1 MRAILQFLKQSYA
14 LLVVI
19 GAFAWSGLAIV
30 NYRTEQSP
38 PGSITIRLG
47 HWQLEASVRD
57 AINEMAKEYRAKV
70 NPRVYV
76 VQDAIPEG
84 LYGQWV
90 STQLMGNTAP
100 DIMQVGNFLPAPVW
114 LAYYSRYFSPI
125 TRYVNSPNPHNA
137 GTPLAG
143 KALRQTYK
151 DGMKT
156 AYVTELQEY
165 ISVPLS
171 QFGVRVFYNKDLLQR
186 LTGQEEAP
194 LDYRDFLAVCQK
206 IAACRDPQGRFY
218 VPIAGSAYHFGMW
231 GGMMFDPLTYSA
243 IRKADFNRDA
253 ELGNDEFFVAVK
265 TGRLDFN
272 FEPYRLRFQMQREV
286 TDFFQTGYTGLS
298 RDEAVFLFAQQRAVF
313 MTTGTW
319 DARSL
324 EQQAAGRF
332 RVGVMNFPMPSRED
346 PVYGPHIEGRNY
358 ESIEAGFRFAISRTS
373 PHFDVALD
381 FLLFLASQP
390 ENEKLN
396 QIIGWIPAIEGTQ
409 MDPLLRAF
417 EPNLEGI
424 YAAFPMVLGG
434 ETAIRW
440 GQLFSLFQ
448 VGKIDYDGLVA
459 QYAPFY
465 LETGLQD
472 YLEQQREWRRGMQ
485 RNEQFLAGIRARAL
499 GSEGEEA
506 TSSWVKYRALTAQ
519 RQIWDEINHSRQLKL
534 IKLEMDLPEVG
545 PYEYSASVMQKIK
558 ERVKREMREQA
569 GRASSLSA
577 PNPGAPP
584 S

>member
-1 MRAILQFLKQSYA
+1 MGAFFRFLKQWYA
-14 LLVVI
+14 LIVVV
-19 GAFAWSGLAIV
+19 GAFAWAGLAIV
-30 NYRTEQSP
+30 SYRTEQSP
-38 PGSITIRLG
+38 PGSIVIRLG

-57 AINEMAKEYRAKV
+57 AIEKMAREYRAKV

-100 DIMQVGNFLPAPVW
+100 DIMQVGNFLPYPVW

-125 TRYVNSPNPHNA
+125 TRYVNAPNPHNA
-137 GTPLAG
+137 GTPLAD
-143 KALRQTYK
+143 KPLRQTYK

-156 AYVTELQEY
+156 AYVVELQEY

-171 QFGVRVFYNKDLLQR
+171 QFGVRVFYNRDLMQK
-186 LTGQEEAP
+186 LTGRDEAP
-194 LDYRDFLAVCQK
+194 HNYREFLALCRE
-206 IAACRDPQGRFY
+206 IAGHRDELGRDY
-218 VPIAGSAYHFGMW
+218 VPIAGSGYHFGMW
-231 GGMMFDPLTYSA
+231 SGMMFDPLTYSA
-243 IRKADFNRDA
+243 LRKADFNRDA

-265 TGRLDFN
+265 TGRMNFD

-332 RVGVMNFPMPSRED
+332 RVGVMDFPMPTRDD
-346 PVYGPHIEGRNY
+346 PVYGPYIEGRNY
-358 ESIEAGFRFAISRTS
+358 ESIDAGFRFAISRTS
-373 PHFDVALD
+373 PHFEEALD
-381 FLLFLASQP
+381 FLLFLASQKQ
-390 ENEKLN
+390 NEELN
-396 QIIGWIPAIEGTQ
+396 RIIGWIPAIEGTE

-417 EPNLEGI
+417 EPHLEGI
-424 YAAFPMVLGG
+424 YASFPVVLGG

-448 VGKIDYDGLVA
+448 VGKVDYDGMIKE
-459 QYAPFY
+459 YAPFY
-465 LETGLQD
+465 LAKGLQD

-485 RNEQFLAGIRARAL
+485 RNEQFLAGIRAKAL
-499 GSEGEEA
+499 GSHGDEA
-506 TSSWVKYRALTAQ
+506 ASNWVKYRALTAQ
-519 RQIWDEINHSRQLKL
+519 RQIWDEISHSRQMKL
-534 IKLEMDLPEVG
+534 IKLEIALPDVG
-545 PYEYSASVMQKIK
+545 PYEYSPAVMAKIR
-558 ERVKREMREQA
+558 ERIRQE
-569 GRASSLSA
+569 
-577 PNPGAPP
+577 GAPK
-584 S
+584 

>member
-1 MRAILQFLKQSYA
+1 MSAILRFLKQWYA
-14 LLVVI
+14 LIVVV
-19 GAFAWSGLAIV
+19 GAFVWAGLAIV
-30 NYRTEQSP
+30 SYRTEQSP

-57 AINEMAKEYRAKV
+57 AIDEMARRYRAQV

-100 DIMQVGNFLPAPVW
+100 DIMQVGNFLPYPVW
-114 LAYYSRYFSPI
+114 LAYYSRYFTPI
-125 TRYVNSPNPHNA
+125 TRYVNAPNPHNA

-143 KALRQTYK
+143 KPLRQTYK

-156 AYVTELQEY
+156 AYVVELQEY

-171 QFGVRVFYNKDLLQR
+171 QFGVRVFYNRDLLQR
-186 LTGQEEAP
+186 LAGREEAP
-194 LDYRDFLAVCQK
+194 HNYREFLDVCREIARHRDELG
-206 IAACRDPQGRFY
+206 RDY
-218 VPIAGSAYHFGMW
+218 VPIAGSGYHFGMW
-231 GGMMFDPLTYSA
+231 SGMMFDPITYSA
-243 IRKADFNRDA
+243 LRKADFNRDA

-265 TGRLDFN
+265 TGRMDFN

-332 RVGVMNFPMPSRED
+332 RVGVMDFPMPTKDD
-346 PVYGPHIEGRNY
+346 PVYGPYIEGRNY
-358 ESIEAGFRFAISRTS
+358 ESIDAGFRFAISRTS
-373 PHFDVALD
+373 PHFDEALD
-381 FLLFLASQP
+381 FLLFLASQK
-390 ENEKLN
+390 ENEELN
-396 QIIGWIPAIEGTQ
+396 RIIGWIPAIEGTE

-417 EPNLEGI
+417 EPHLEGV
-424 YAAFPMVLGG
+424 YASFPVVLGG

-448 VGKIDYDGLVA
+448 VGKKDYDGMIEE
-459 QYAPFY
+459 YAPFY
-465 LETGLQD
+465 LSRGLQD

-485 RNEQFLAGIRARAL
+485 RNEQFLAGIRAKAL
-499 GSEGEEA
+499 TSSGDEA
-506 TSSWVKYRALTAQ
+506 TSNWVKYRALTAQ
-519 RQIWDEINHSRQLKL
+519 RQIWDEISHSRQMKL
-534 IKLEMDLPEVG
+534 INLEVALPEVG
-545 PYEYSASVMQKIK
+545 PYEYSPAVLERIRQ
-558 ERVKREMREQA
+558 RVKEELRA
-569 GRASSLSA
+569 GGQGGGSSS
-577 PNPGAPP
+577 
-584 S
+584 

>member
-1 MRAILQFLKQSYA
+1 MGTLLRFLKQSYA
-14 LLVVI
+14 LIVVV
-19 GAFAWSGLAIV
+19 GAFAWAGLAILS
-30 NYRTEQSP
+30 YRTEQSP

-57 AINEMAKEYRAKV
+57 AIQEMAKRYREQV

-100 DIMQVGNFLPAPVW
+100 DIMQVGNFLPYPVW
-114 LAYYSRYFSPI
+114 LAYYSRYFTPI
-125 TRYVNSPNPHNA
+125 SRYVNAPNPHNA
-137 GTPLAG
+137 GTALAE
-143 KALRQTYK
+143 KPLRQTYK

-156 AYVTELQEY
+156 AYVVELQEY

-171 QFGVRVFYNKDLLQR
+171 QFGVRVFYNRDLLQR
-186 LTGQEEAP
+186 LTGRDTAP
-194 LDYRDFLAVCQK
+194 EDYRAFLAVCAEIQRH
-206 IAACRDPQGRFY
+206 RDELGREY

-243 IRKADFNRDA
+243 IRKGDFNRDA

-265 TGRLDFN
+265 TGRMDFH

-324 EQQAAGRF
+324 EEQAAGRF
-332 RVGVMNFPMPSRED
+332 RVGVMNFPLPTKDD
-346 PVYGPHIEGRNY
+346 PVYGSVIEGRNY
-358 ESIEAGFRFAISRTS
+358 ESIDAGFRFAISRTS

-381 FLLFLASQP
+381 FLLFLASQKQ
-390 ENEKLN
+390 NEALN
-396 QIIGWIPAIEGTQ
+396 RIIGWIPAIEGTE

-424 YAAFPMVLGG
+424 YAAFPVVLGG

-448 VGKIDYDGLVA
+448 VGKVDYNGMIEA
-459 QYAPFY
+459 YEPFY
-465 LETGLQD
+465 LATGLQD

-485 RNEQFLAGIRARAL
+485 RNEQFLAGIRAKAL
-499 GSEGEEA
+499 ATQGDEA
-506 TSSWVKYRALTAQ
+506 LSNWVKYRALTAQ
-519 RQIWDEINHSRQLKL
+519 RQIWDEINHSRQMKL
-534 IKLEMDLPEVG
+534 IRLEIPLPEVG
-545 PYEYSASVMQKIK
+545 PYEYSPAVLEKIRKRVRAGGSPAS
-558 ERVKREMREQA
+558 
-569 GRASSLSA
+569 
-577 PNPGAPP
+577 
-584 S
+584 

>member
-1 MRAILQFLKQSYA
+1 MGALGRFFKQWYA
-14 LLVVI
+14 LLAVI

-30 NYRTEQSP
+30 SYRTEQAP
-38 PGSITIRLG
+38 AGAITIRLG

-57 AINEMAKEYRAKV
+57 GIDEMAKRYRELV
-70 NPRVYV
+70 NPHVYV
-76 VQDAIPEG
+76 MQDAIPEG

-100 DIMQVGNFLPAPVW
+100 DIMQVGNFLPYPVW
-114 LAYYSRYFSPI
+114 LAYYSRYFTPL
-125 TRYVNSPNPHNA
+125 TRYVNAPNPHNA
-137 GTPLAG
+137 GTALAN
-143 KALRQTYK
+143 KPLRQTYK

-156 AYVTELQEY
+156 AYVVELQEY

-171 QFGVRVFYNKDLLQR
+171 QFGVRVFFNQDLLQR
-186 LTGQEEAP
+186 LTGQETAP
-194 LDYRDFLAVCQK
+194 RTYREFLALCQK
-206 IAACRDPQGRFY
+206 IAVQKDEQGRFF
-218 VPIAGSAYHFGMW
+218 VPIAGSGYHFGMW
-231 GGMMFDPLTYSA
+231 AGMMFDPLTYSA

-265 TGRLDFN
+265 TGRMDFN
-272 FEPYRLRFQMQREV
+272 YEPYRLRFQIQREV

-332 RVGVMNFPMPSRED
+332 RVGVMDFPLPTRDD
-346 PVYGPHIEGRNY
+346 PVYGHFIEGRNY
-358 ESIEAGFRFAISRTS
+358 ESIDAGFRFAISRNS
-373 PHFDVALD
+373 RHFDVARD
-381 FLLFLASQP
+381 FLLFLASQKQ
-390 ENEKLN
+390 NEALN
-396 QIIGWIPAIEGTQ
+396 KIIGWIPAIEGTE
-409 MDPLLRAF
+409 MDPMLRAF
-417 EPNLEGI
+417 EPNLEGV
-424 YAAFPMVLGG
+424 YAAFPTVLGG

-448 VGKIDYDGLVA
+448 VGKIDYAGMIE

-465 LETGLQD
+465 LEQGLQD

-485 RNEQFLAGIRARAL
+485 RNEQFLAGIRAKAL
-499 GSEGEEA
+499 SSEGDEA
-506 TSSWVKYRALTAQ
+506 TSNWVKYRSLTAQ
-519 RQIWDEINHSRQLKL
+519 RQVWDEINHSRQLKL
-534 IKLEMDLPEVG
+534 INLQMKLPEVG
-545 PYEYSASVMQKIK
+545 PYEYSPSVLQKIK
-558 ERVKREMREQA
+558 ERVKKEMREPVE
-569 GRASSLSA
+569 RTSSLPS
-577 PNPGAPP
+577 PGPGAPP

>member
-1 MRAILQFLKQSYA
+1 MRAVAQLFKRSYA
-14 LLVVI
+14 LLAVI

-30 NYRTEQSP
+30 TYRTEQSP
-38 PGSITIRLG
+38 PGAITIRLG

-57 AINEMAKEYRAKV
+57 GIEEMARLYREQV

-100 DIMQVGNFLPAPVW
+100 DIMQVGNFLPYPVW
-114 LAYYSRYFSPI
+114 LAYYSRYFTPI
-125 TRYVNSPNPHNA
+125 TRYVNAPNPHNA
-137 GTPLAG
+137 GTPLEG
-143 KALRQTYK
+143 RALRQTYK

-171 QFGVRVFYNKDLLQR
+171 QFGARVFYNRDLLQR
-186 LTGQEEAP
+186 LTGRDHAP
-194 LDYRDFLAVCQK
+194 ADYREFLAVCREIAEQK
-206 IAACRDPQGRFY
+206 DPTGKFY
-218 VPIAGSAYHFGMW
+218 IPIAGSGYHFAMW
-231 GGMMFDPLTYSA
+231 SGMMFDPLTYSA
-243 IRKADFNRDA
+243 IRKADFNRDGD
-253 ELGNDEFFVAVK
+253 LGTDEFFVAMK
-265 TGRLDFN
+265 TGRIDFN

-332 RVGVMNFPMPSRED
+332 GVGVMNFPMPAKDD
-346 PVYGPHIEGRNY
+346 PVYGPYIEGRNY
-358 ESIEAGFRFAISRTS
+358 ESVDAGFRFAISRTS

-381 FLLFLASQP
+381 FLLFLASQKQ
-390 ENEKLN
+390 NERLN
-396 QIIGWIPAIEGTQ
+396 RIIGWIPAIEGTE

-417 EPNLEGI
+417 EPNLEGV
-424 YAAFPMVLGG
+424 YAAFPTTIGG
-434 ETAIRW
+434 ETQIRW

-448 VGKIDYDGLVA
+448 VGKIDYREMVE
-459 QYAPFY
+459 QYTSFY
-465 LETGLQD
+465 LDKGLQD
-472 YLEQQREWRRGMQ
+472 YLEQQREWRRNMQ
-485 RNEQFLAGIRARAL
+485 RNEQFLAGVRARAMAA
-499 GSEGEEA
+499 EGMEA
-506 TSSWVKYRALTAQ
+506 ESDWVRYRALTAD
-519 RQIWDEINHSRQLKL
+519 RQVWSEIDHSRQLKMVNM
-534 IKLEMDLPEVG
+534 EVPLPEVG
-545 PYEYSASVMQKIK
+545 PYEYSPAVLEKIRK
-558 ERVKREMREQA
+558 RVKSEMGGRES
-569 GRASSLSA
+569 G
-577 PNPGAPP
+577 GT
-584 S
+584 